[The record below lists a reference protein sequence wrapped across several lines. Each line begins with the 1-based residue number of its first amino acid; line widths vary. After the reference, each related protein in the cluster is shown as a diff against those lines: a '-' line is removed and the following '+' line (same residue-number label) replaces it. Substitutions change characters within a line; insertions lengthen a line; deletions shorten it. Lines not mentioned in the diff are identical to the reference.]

1 MANTRKRYNK
11 KTKKRGKTACGN
23 TARNCNCSSSRSN
36 QNNQNN
42 RSAKMTEIFNRNKKR
57 NRMIRNIRMGQ
68 STFSRIYGGQNT
80 VDSYKQA
87 GGERR
92 TLEEEE
98 RWAIYNQQYQD
109 ALQDAI
115 LDVQP
120 VLSTPFTNPTRR
132 LSKVQMDQIR
142 DQVDTKFT
150 SEEMADW
157 KALKGK
163 KQYRTGG
170 YLPDGQ
176 AGGASPFVGQPWSP
190 SGSANTGNYF
200 APSPNGVGTGLV
212 PILDDGQPLPPG
224 NARFPTQLGPQLM
237 KGLLGGG
244 NKAYRSKSS
253 SSKKH
258 RGGGILGDFNSLV
271 ANVGYKMGSFS
282 SNLDGLN
289 PPPNPN
295 PYDQPIQRL

>member
-1 MANTRKRYNK
+1 MANTRKKYNNK
-11 KTKKRGKTACGN
+11 KTKKRGKNARGN
-23 TARNCNCSSSRSN
+23 TARNCNCNYSSN
-36 QNNQNN
+36 QNNGNN
-42 RSAKMTEIFNRNKKR
+42 RSAKMAEIFNKNKKR
-57 NRMIRNIRMGQ
+57 NRMIRNIRMGR
-68 STFSRIYGGQNT
+68 STFSRIYGGQKA
-80 VDSYKQA
+80 VVEQS

-98 RWAIYNQQYQD
+98 RWATYNQQYQD

-120 VLSTPFTNPTRR
+120 VLSTPLTNPTRL

-142 DQVDTKFT
+142 DQVDDQFT

-163 KQYRTGG
+163 KQYRNGG
-170 YLPDGQ
+170 GLPNGQ
-176 AGGASPFVGQPWSP
+176 SGGASPFVGAPWNP
-190 SGSANTGNYF
+190 SGNANTGNYF

-212 PILDDGQPLPPG
+212 PKMDDGQPLPPG

-237 KGLLGGG
+237 RGG
-244 NKAYRSKSS
+244 NKAYRSR
-253 SSKKH
+253 SKKH
-258 RGGGILGDFNSLV
+258 RGGGIVSDFNSLV
-271 ANVGYKMGSFS
+271 ANASYKLGSFNS
-282 SNLDGLN
+282 KLDGVN

-295 PYDQPIQRL
+295 PYDQPIQRM